1 MNQDQRDK
9 LATVLLDEAL
19 TCSERGDKDDART
32 LMRQS
37 VAVRFRDEIEKIIKG
52 DVKLLNIFTDMQH
65 DKDVDRRVMA
75 RALIH
80 VLIEDKR
87 FLEKYKPKFEI
98 VEDQEETKW
107 LNQEIN
113 L

>member
-1 MNQDQRDK
+1 MNEDQRSK

-52 DVKLLNIFTDMQH
+52 DFVLLNIFTAMQH
-65 DKDVDRRVMA
+65 DKDVDKRVMA

-87 FLEKYKPKFEI
+87 FLKMYKPKFEI
-98 VEDQEETKW
+98 VEDEED
-107 LNQEIN
+107 I
-113 L
+113 

>member
-9 LATVLLDEAL
+9 LARVLLDEAL
-19 TCSERGDKDDART
+19 TCSERGDKDDARS

-52 DVKLLNIFTDMQH
+52 DFVLLNIFTAMQH
-65 DKDVDRRVMA
+65 DKDVDKRVMA

-87 FLEKYKPKFEI
+87 FLKMYKPKFEI
-98 VEDQEETKW
+98 VEDQEDF
-107 LNQEIN
+107 
-113 L
+113 

>member
-9 LATVLLDEAL
+9 LARVLLDEAL

-87 FLEKYKPKFEI
+87 FLEMYKPKIEI
-98 VEDQEETKW
+98 VEDQEETK
-107 LNQEIN
+107 
-113 L
+113 

>member
-9 LATVLLDEAL
+9 LARVLINEAV
-19 TCSERGDKDDART
+19 TCSDRGDLNDART
-32 LMRQS
+32 LLRQS
-37 VAVRFRDEIEKIIKG
+37 VAVRFRDEIEKIIEG
-52 DVKLLNIFTDMQH
+52 DIKLLTIFTDMQH

-87 FLEKYKPKFEI
+87 FLKKYKPKFEI
-98 VEDQEETKW
+98 VEDQEE
-107 LNQEIN
+107 N
-113 L
+113 

>member
-1 MNQDQRDK
+1 MNEDQRSK

-52 DVKLLNIFTDMQH
+52 DFVLLNIFTAMQH
-65 DKDVDRRVMA
+65 DKDVDKRVMA

-87 FLEKYKPKFEI
+87 LLKMYKPKFEI
-98 VEDQEETKW
+98 VEDEEDF
-107 LNQEIN
+107 
-113 L
+113 

>member
-9 LATVLLDEAL
+9 LARVLLDEAL

-52 DVKLLNIFTDMQH
+52 DFVLLNIFTAMQH
-65 DKDVDRRVMA
+65 DKDVDKRVMA

-87 FLEKYKPKFEI
+87 FLKMYKPKFEI
-98 VEDQEETKW
+98 VEDEED
-107 LNQEIN
+107 I
-113 L
+113 

>member
-1 MNQDQRDK
+1 MNEDQRSK

-37 VAVRFRDEIEKIIKG
+37 VAIRFREEIEKIIKG
-52 DVKLLNIFTDMQH
+52 DFVLLNIFTAMQH
-65 DKDVDRRVMA
+65 DKDVDKRVMA

-87 FLEKYKPKFEI
+87 FLEMYKPKFEI
-98 VEDQEETKW
+98 VEDEED
-107 LNQEIN
+107 I
-113 L
+113 

>member
-1 MNQDQRDK
+1 MNDDQRSK

-37 VAVRFRDEIEKIIKG
+37 VAVRFRDEIERIIKG
-52 DVKLLNIFTDMQH
+52 DFVLLNIFTAMQH
-65 DKDVDRRVMA
+65 DKDIDKRVMA

-87 FLEKYKPKFEI
+87 FLKMYKPKFDI
-98 VEDQEETKW
+98 VEDEED
-107 LNQEIN
+107 I
-113 L
+113 

>member
-9 LATVLLDEAL
+9 LARVLIDEAY
-19 TCSERGDKDDART
+19 TCSERGDTDDART
-32 LMRQS
+32 LLRQS
-37 VAVRFRDEIEKIIKG
+37 VAVRFRDEIEKIIEG
-52 DVKLLNIFTDMQH
+52 DVKLLTIFTDMQH
-65 DKDVDRRVMA
+65 DKNVDRKVMA

-98 VEDQEETKW
+98 VEDQEE
-107 LNQEIN
+107 NS
-113 L
+113 